1 MDKSIR
7 GLLILLAMGLLLVSM
22 VFAATPSG
30 ATVVAR
36 DMGRL
41 QPSGA
46 GTVSMLSGNITNAN
60 LSTSMSTY
68 RWAGLFGNA
77 SGSLRLADLLGV
89 NMYVWA
95 GQARM
100 VYACL
105 GANPDWTTL
114 QDATGPEIIAL
125 AAFSFLTNGSDS
137 YAATFNG
144 AAENIQS
151 GIFSTLTSDYAT
163 PMSSNSTPWRTY
175 SLRDGT
181 SNIVFAGKALPSGRA
196 YNGEVVDYEMMI
208 PENGVGNNEA
218 STTWNLF
225 IELV

>member
-7 GLLILLAMGLLLVSM
+7 GLLILLAMGLMLVGT

-30 ATVVAR
+30 ATVSAS
-36 DMGRL
+36 DLGRL
-41 QPSGA
+41 PSSGA

-77 SGSLRLADLLGV
+77 SGSLRLADILGV
-89 NMYVWA
+89 NMYVWT

-100 VYACL
+100 VYACQA
-105 GANPDWTTL
+105 ANPQWASL
-114 QDATGPEIIAL
+114 QDATGAEIIAL
-125 AAFSFLTNGSDS
+125 PAFSFLTNGSDS

-163 PMSSNSTPWRTY
+163 PLSSNSTPWRTY
-175 SLRDGT
+175 SLRDAS
-181 SNIVFAGKALPSGRA
+181 SNVVFAGKALPSGRA
-196 YNGEVVDYEMMI
+196 YNGDIVDYEMLI